1 MIITDYNSM
10 TLDELEAINR
20 VLHREFIVEDG
31 KIKEV
36 EAREEK

>member
-10 TLDELEAINR
+10 TLDELETINR